1 MFVNCFREE
10 DLIIEEVE
18 EWKDSEGELPDI
30 KVEIDN
36 SIEESEEGEVGE
48 VDMDKTEEGEV
59 EDDKTEEGE
68 VVEDN
73 VVMSEDR
80 VEEIMRGSEEE
91 KDMQFESAF
100 WEIFFKHRRREVS
113 VASRA
118 LEFLPEPADVSEVVM
133 FRNPPV

>member
-36 SIEESEEGEVGE
+36 SIEESEGVVGE
-48 VDMDKTEEGEV
+48 VDM
-59 EDDKTEEGE
+59 DKTEEGE

-80 VEEIMRGSEEE
+80 V
-91 KDMQFESAF
+91 
-100 WEIFFKHRRREVS
+100 
-113 VASRA
+113 
-118 LEFLPEPADVSEVVM
+118 
-133 FRNPPV
+133 